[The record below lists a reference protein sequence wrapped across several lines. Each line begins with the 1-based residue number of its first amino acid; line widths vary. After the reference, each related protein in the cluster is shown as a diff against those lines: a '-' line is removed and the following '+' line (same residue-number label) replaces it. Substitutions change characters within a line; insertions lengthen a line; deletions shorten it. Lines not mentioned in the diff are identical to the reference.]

1 GLLEPISSELHHGA
15 TDPLWKSLA
24 AVDAYRRQF
33 ASIPETLT
41 NTILMG
47 SLLVPL
53 GISLRPPRGS
63 NGARHVPGTAEGPA
77 RQRRPPLPRLGDLP
91 PARRDV
97 ERLRQIVRP
106 QRRIKGLSPRPPAH
120 RPPAPPGVLP
130 EARTARRSP
139 RGPPGT

>member
-1 GLLEPISSELHHGA
+1 A
-15 TDPLWKSLA
+15 TDPLGNRLA
-24 AVDAYRRQF
+24 AVMASRRNSP
-33 ASIPETLT
+33 SIPKTLT
-41 NTILMG
+41 TPPLRG
-47 SLLVPL
+47 SLLVPP
-53 GISLRPPRGS
+53 GISRPPPRGS

-77 RQRRPPLPRLGDLP
+77 RQRRPPIPRLGDLP
-91 PARRDV
+91 LARRDV